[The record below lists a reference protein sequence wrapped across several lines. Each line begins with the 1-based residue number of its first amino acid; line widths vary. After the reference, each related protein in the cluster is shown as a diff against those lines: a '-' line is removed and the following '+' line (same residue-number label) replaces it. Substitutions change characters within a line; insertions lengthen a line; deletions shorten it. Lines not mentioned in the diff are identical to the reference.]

1 MSSLQPTLDQAFDL
15 SRAGRNDEA
24 VQLLGRLAAQGNSD
38 ALWILGDVYWR
49 GQLVPADMVRGFD
62 LMRRAADLGHPT
74 ATRAYTNLL
83 ASGAAGPRDWPKA
96 LARLAVE
103 AREDGRRAQMLALI
117 GQMDLDP
124 EGNPRSLPEPQIVSE
139 SPSIHLFPGL
149 FSTAECDYLVAVA
162 EPTFEPSLVAD
173 PAGDRPDPIRTSD
186 GSPMHWLIE
195 DPAIHALNR
204 RIAAASGTAWE
215 QGEPLLILRY
225 SPGQQYRSHF
235 DYVPGLANQRIKTAL
250 IYLNTGYE
258 GGQTQFVKAGLMVN
272 ARKGN
277 GIVFRNIL
285 ADGRADPMSEH
296 AGLPVTRG
304 VKYLASRWIHE
315 RRHTA

>member
-1 MSSLQPTLDQAFDL
+1 MSSPKPTLDQAFDL

-24 VQLLGRLAAQGNSD
+24 IEILDGLAAEDDPD

-49 GQLVPADMVRGFD
+49 GQLVPADAARGLD
-62 LMRRAADLGHPT
+62 YMRRSAGRGHPT

-83 ASGAAGPRDWPKA
+83 GNGAAGPRDWPKA
-96 LARLAVE
+96 LARLATE

-117 GQMDLDP
+117 GRMDLDA
-124 EGNPRSLPEPQIVSE
+124 EGNPRTVPKPQIVSE
-139 SPSIHLFPGL
+139 SPSIHLFPNL
-149 FSTAECDYLVAVA
+149 FTPAECDYLVAVA

-186 GSPMHWLIE
+186 SSAMHWLIE

-204 RIAAASGTAWE
+204 RIAAVSGTAWE

-225 SPGQQYRSHF
+225 SPGQQYRNHL
-235 DYVPGLANQRIKTAL
+235 DYVPGLANQRVKTAL
-250 IYLNTGYE
+250 VYLNTGYE
-258 GGQTQFVKAGLMVN
+258 GGQTEFVKAGLMVN

-315 RRHTA
+315 RRHVA